1 MTLEKILKDLT
12 HMNDL
17 LDEYWVLIYKS
28 DYGIPKPLTES
39 EKMSREE
46 ILKDLKLEILRFR
59 ADIDAFSKGTCKSKK
74 QKETE
79 NINLVDAFRTLSN
92 VLSRLQRFGVR
103 DPELI
108 ENFELL
114 KSIVLKFKDVIDD
127 YRQRSIYQ
135 IYSWSEVAKKVK
147 EEDEAT
153 SKMFGLT

>member
-1 MTLEKILKDLT
+1 MTLEKILKDLI

-17 LDEYWVLIYKS
+17 LDEYWVLVYKT
-28 DYGIPKPLTES
+28 DYGTPKPLTES

-46 ILKDLKLEILRFR
+46 ILKDLKLEISRFKK
-59 ADIDAFSKGTCKSKK
+59 DIEAFSKGTCKSEK
-74 QKETE
+74 QKEIE
-79 NINLVDAFRTLSN
+79 NGNLIDAFRTLSN
-92 VLSRLQRFGVR
+92 VLSRLQRFGAR
-103 DPELI
+103 DSELI

-114 KSIVLKFKDVIDD
+114 KSVVLKFKDVIDE

-135 IYSWSEVAKKVK
+135 IYSWSEVARKVK

>member
-1 MTLEKILKDLT
+1 MTLEGILKDLT

-17 LDEYWVLIYKS
+17 LDEYWALVYKV
-28 DYGIPKPLTES
+28 DFGISEPLTEF
-39 EKMSREE
+39 EKTYKEE
-46 ILKDLKLEILRFR
+46 ILKNLKLKISKFKT
-59 ADIDAFSKGTCKSKK
+59 DIDTFSEATCKSKK